1 MIRTKTTALAV
12 PAIIVVI
19 LDQLTKHWIRLSPSW
34 HSTDIIPGWLAFHYT
49 QNPGMALGMRWA
61 STEVISIFAI
71 VATMGIL
78 TYVLYNRR
86 QASQSYMFCMG
97 LVLGGAFGNIID
109 RLLMGYIQSTGGVLE
124 GHVIDFIHFNLTV
137 NGYPVF
143 PYIFNVA
150 DIAITTAIIAMIVF
164 HNKVMPEGRKSGD
177 LGEEQGSQQETDAD
191 QSDDHQLADQQ

>member
-34 HSTDIIPGWLAFHYT
+34 HTTDIIPGWLTFHYT

-61 STEVISIFAI
+61 STELISIFAI
-71 VATMGIL
+71 LATIGIL
-78 TYVLYNRR
+78 TYVLYNRQ
-86 QASQSYMFCMG
+86 QASMGYMLCMG

-124 GHVIDFIHFNLTV
+124 GHVVDFIHFNLV
-137 NGYPVF
+137 INGYPVF

-150 DIAITTAIIAMIVF
+150 DIAITTAIIAMIIF
-164 HNKVMPEGRKSGD
+164 HKKVMPEAVEGNDRPQ
-177 LGEEQGSQQETDAD
+177 EEEAIDQKERQENRIT
-191 QSDDHQLADQQ
+191 